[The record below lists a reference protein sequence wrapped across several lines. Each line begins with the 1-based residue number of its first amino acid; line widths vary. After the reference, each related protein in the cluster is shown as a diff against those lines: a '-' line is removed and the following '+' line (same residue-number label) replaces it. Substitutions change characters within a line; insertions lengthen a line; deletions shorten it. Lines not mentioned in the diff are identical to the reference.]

1 MPYSNKT
8 IVMGSEGTFQAAE
21 AIALYGR
28 VKFNTSA
35 DSSGKPKLVYA
46 DAADVAIGVAMEP
59 IASGDFGLIRFLNS
73 PGEQFGLASGTI
85 GLGVSIYGAADGK
98 VSTVSGGGALLVGIS
113 TTTGADGGTLTYMQ
127 KVASA

>member
-21 AIALYGR
+21 LIPLYAR

-35 DSSGKPKLVYA
+35 DSAGKPKIVLA
-46 DAADVAIGVAMEP
+46 GATDVAIGVAMEP
-59 IASGDFGLIRFLNS
+59 IADAAFGLIRFLNS

-85 GLGVSIYGAADGK
+85 GLGVAIYAAASGK

-113 TTTGADGGTLTYMQ
+113 STTGADGGTLTYFQ